1 MLTDTQA
8 LAQTPLFRGVSEAA
22 LQVARE
28 AFVARSYPAGKLI
41 FEAGDLGAAL
51 YVVQSGKVRI
61 YRTYFD
67 GRERMFA
74 YLGPGEV
81 FGEMSLLD
89 DQPRSASAE
98 VVEDAVLLVLYQ
110 DGYWSLVRRYPEI
123 LHNLA
128 VILAKRLRE
137 ADLEL
142 EVLSF
147 EEARGRVAY
156 ALIKLSRQLYNG
168 GNKLR
173 LTHME
178 LAQLSGT
185 SRETVTRVLHALRD
199 EELVKLGSGS
209 VELLDPTGLEEVML
223 GLR

>member
-1 MLTDTQA
+1 MVTDSRTLANTTLFQGVSPQA
-8 LAQTPLFRGVSEAA
+8 LD
-22 LQVARE
+22 VARE
-28 AFVARSYPAGKLI
+28 SFVTRHFPAGKQI

-51 YVVQSGKVRI
+51 YVVQSGRVRI
-61 YRTYFD
+61 YRTYLD

-98 VVEDAVLLVLYQ
+98 SVEETILLVLYQ
-110 DGYWSLVRRYPEI
+110 DAYWSLVRKWPEI

-128 VILAKRLRE
+128 VILARRLRE

-156 ALIKLSRQLYNG
+156 ALTKLRRQRYG
-168 GNKLR
+168 DGTKMR

-199 EELVKLGSGS
+199 EELVRMGSGF
-209 VELLDPTGLEEVML
+209 VEILDPQGLEEVL
-223 GLR
+223 FGLR